1 MKCKFFNKKFKKRD
15 DGHENFDYIRST
27 QTSMRGPRRQV
38 EAWSS
43 KRYRIQTSVS
53 SRKDQKRRKGMS
65 MSESK
70 KPSLEDWK
78 AATEKGLKGKPLSS
92 LEWSTPDGIN
102 IKTVYTKA
110 DVEGLSNQ
118 DTLPGFAPFL
128 RGPHTTMYAGRP
140 WTIRQYAGFST
151 AEESNAF
158 YRRTLAGGGQGVS
171 VAFDLATHRGYDSDH
186 PRVTGDVGKA
196 GVAVDSVED
205 MKILFDGIP
214 LGQIS
219 VSMTMN
225 GAVLPV
231 LASYIVAAEEQ
242 GVQQKELRGT
252 IQNDILKEFM
262 VRNTF
267 IYPPAP
273 SMRIVG
279 DIIEFTS
286 KNMPLFNSISISGYH
301 MQEAGADA
309 SLELAYTLADG
320 KDYVKTAVERGMGVD
335 DFAGRLSFFF
345 AIGMNFYLEIAKL
358 RAARMMWCEIM
369 EGFGAKKAS
378 SKMLR
383 THCQT
388 SGWSLTFQDPYNNV
402 VRTTIEA
409 MAAVFGGTQSLH
421 TNALD
426 EAIALPT
433 DFSAR
438 IARNTQLILQ
448 EEAHIT
454 HVADPWGGSYLM
466 ETLTQQ
472 IADKAREVMKEVD
485 KAGGMVKAI
494 EAGLPQRRI
503 EEAAARRQGNID
515 RGLETIVGVNK
526 YKLKQEEAIDARK
539 VDNKAVR
546 LSQIDRLNKIKANR
560 DSAKVKAALDALT
573 KAAES
578 GTGNL
583 LELSVN
589 AMRVRATLGEV
600 TEAMEKIFG
609 RHTPHTSTVSGVY
622 GKVWADDPQ
631 WLDLKKDVD
640 AFTAKE
646 GRRPRMLVVKMG
658 QDGHDRGAKV
668 IASAFADAGFD
679 VDLAPLFQTPQEVA
693 EQAVEN
699 DVHVVGVSTLAGA
712 HTTLI
717 PELIQELKKK
727 KADDVVVV
735 CGGVIPQQDYDEL
748 RAAGV
753 AEIFGPGTSVAVSA
767 RKVIQR
773 IAR

>member
-1 MKCKFFNKKFKKRD
+1 
-15 DGHENFDYIRST
+15 
-27 QTSMRGPRRQV
+27 
-38 EAWSS
+38 
-43 KRYRIQTSVS
+43 
-53 SRKDQKRRKGMS
+53 

-78 AATEKGLKGKPLSS
+78 AATEKTLKGKPLSS

-110 DVEGLSNQ
+110 DVENLPHQ

-196 GVAVDSVED
+196 GVAIDSVED

-231 LASYIVAAEEQ
+231 LAGYVIAAEEQ
-242 GVQQKELRGT
+242 GVPQDQLRGT

-267 IYPPAP
+267 IYPPTP
-273 SMRIVG
+273 SIRIVG
-279 DIIEFTS
+279 DIIEYAS
-286 KNMPLFNSISISGYH
+286 KHMPHFNTISISGYH

-358 RAARMMWCEIM
+358 RAARMLWCEIM

-402 VRTTIEA
+402 MRTTIEA

-448 EEAHIT
+448 EETHIT
-454 HVADPWGGSYLM
+454 HVADPWGGSYMM
-466 ETLTQQ
+466 EALTQQ
-472 IADKAREVMKEVD
+472 LADKAREIMKEVD
-485 KAGGMVKAI
+485 QAGGMVKAI

-503 EEAAARRQGNID
+503 EEASARRQGKID

-526 YKLKQEEAIDARK
+526 YKLKKEEAIDAFK

-546 LSQIDRLNKIKANR
+546 VSQIARLDKIKASR
-560 DSAKVKAALDALT
+560 DQAKVNAALEALT
-573 KAAES
+573 EAARS

-583 LELSVN
+583 LELSIN

-600 TEAMEKIFG
+600 TMAMEKIFG

-622 GKVWADDPQ
+622 GKVWADDPE
-631 WLDLKKDVD
+631 WISLKKDVD
-640 AFTAKE
+640 DFAAKE

-679 VDLAPLFQTPQEVA
+679 VDLAPLFQTPEEVA
-693 EQAVEN
+693 QQAVEN

-712 HTTLI
+712 HSTLI
-717 PELIQELKKK
+717 PQLIQELKKK
-727 KADDVVVV
+727 NAGDVVVV
-735 CGGVIPQQDYDEL
+735 CGGVIPSQDYDEL

-753 AEIFGPGTSVAVSA
+753 AEIFGPGTSIAVSA

-773 IAR
+773 VAGK

>member
-1 MKCKFFNKKFKKRD
+1 
-15 DGHENFDYIRST
+15 
-27 QTSMRGPRRQV
+27 
-38 EAWSS
+38 
-43 KRYRIQTSVS
+43 
-53 SRKDQKRRKGMS
+53 

-78 AATEKGLKGKPLSS
+78 AATEKGLKGKPISS
-92 LEWSTPDGIN
+92 LEWSTPDGIT
-102 IKTVYTKA
+102 IKTVYSKA

-231 LASYIVAAEEQ
+231 LASYIIAAEEQ
-242 GVQQKELRGT
+242 GVAQKDLRGT

-358 RAARMMWCEIM
+358 RAARMLWCEIM

-472 IADKAREVMKEVD
+472 IADKAREIMKEVD

-503 EEAAARRQGNID
+503 EEAAARRQGSID

-539 VDNKAVR
+539 VDNQAVR
-546 LSQIDRLNKIKANR
+546 LSQIERLKKIRAGR
-560 DSAKVKAALDALT
+560 DQAKVNAALDALT

-578 GTGNL
+578 GQGNL

-589 AMRVRATLGEV
+589 AMRVRASLGEV

-640 AFTAKE
+640 AFSAKE

-679 VDLAPLFQTPQEVA
+679 VDLAPLFQTPEEVA

-717 PELIQELKKK
+717 PQLIQELKKK
-727 KADDVVVV
+727 KAEDVVVV

-773 IAR
+773 ISA

>member
-1 MKCKFFNKKFKKRD
+1 
-15 DGHENFDYIRST
+15 
-27 QTSMRGPRRQV
+27 
-38 EAWSS
+38 
-43 KRYRIQTSVS
+43 
-53 SRKDQKRRKGMS
+53 
-65 MSESK
+65 
-70 KPSLEDWK
+70 
-78 AATEKGLKGKPLSS
+78 
-92 LEWSTPDGIN
+92 
-102 IKTVYTKA
+102 
-110 DVEGLSNQ
+110 
-118 DTLPGFAPFL
+118 
-128 RGPHTTMYAGRP
+128 
-140 WTIRQYAGFST
+140 
-151 AEESNAF
+151 
-158 YRRTLAGGGQGVS
+158 
-171 VAFDLATHRGYDSDH
+171 
-186 PRVTGDVGKA
+186 
-196 GVAVDSVED
+196 
-205 MKILFDGIP
+205 
-214 LGQIS
+214 
-219 VSMTMN
+219 
-225 GAVLPV
+225 
-231 LASYIVAAEEQ
+231 
-242 GVQQKELRGT
+242 
-252 IQNDILKEFM
+252 
-262 VRNTF
+262 
-267 IYPPAP
+267 
-273 SMRIVG
+273 
-279 DIIEFTS
+279 
-286 KNMPLFNSISISGYH
+286 
-301 MQEAGADA
+301 
-309 SLELAYTLADG
+309 
-320 KDYVKTAVERGMGVD
+320 
-335 DFAGRLSFFF
+335 
-345 AIGMNFYLEIAKL
+345 
-358 RAARMMWCEIM
+358 
-369 EGFGAKKAS
+369 
-378 SKMLR
+378 
-383 THCQT
+383 
-388 SGWSLTFQDPYNNV
+388 
-402 VRTTIEA
+402 
-409 MAAVFGGTQSLH
+409 TQSLH

>member
-1 MKCKFFNKKFKKRD
+1 MP
-15 DGHENFDYIRST
+15 EY
-27 QTSMRGPRRQV
+27 
-38 EAWSS
+38 
-43 KRYRIQTSVS
+43 
-53 SRKDQKRRKGMS
+53 
-65 MSESK
+65 K
-70 KPSLEDWK
+70 KPSLAEWK
-78 AATEKGLKGKPLSS
+78 AATEKSLKGKPISS
-92 LEWSTPDGIN
+92 LEWATPDGIN
-102 IKTVYTKA
+102 IKTVYTQA
-110 DVEGLSNQ
+110 DVEGLPYQ
-118 DTLPGFAPFL
+118 DSLPGFAPYL

-186 PRVTGDVGKA
+186 PRVVGDVGKA
-196 GVAVDSVED
+196 GVAIDSVED

-214 LGQIS
+214 LDTTS

-225 GAVLPV
+225 GAVLPI
-231 LASYIVAAEEQ
+231 LAGYVIAAEEQ
-242 GVQQKELRGT
+242 GVPQNQLRGT

-267 IYPPAP
+267 IYPPTP

-279 DIIEFTS
+279 DIIEYAS
-286 KNMPLFNSISISGYH
+286 KNMPLFNTISISGYH

-358 RAARMMWCEIM
+358 RAARMLWCEIM

-402 VRTTIEA
+402 MRTTIEA

-438 IARNTQLILQ
+438 IARNTQLVLQ

-454 HVADPWGGSYLM
+454 HVADPWAGSYMM
-466 ETLTQQ
+466 ESLTQQ
-472 IADKAREVMKEVD
+472 IADKARAVMKEVD
-485 KAGGMVKAI
+485 EAGGMVKAI

-503 EEAAARRQGNID
+503 DEASARRQANID

-526 YKLKQEEAIDARK
+526 YKLKDEQVIDARK

-546 LSQIDRLNKIKANR
+546 LSQIERLKTIRGKR
-560 DSAKVKAALDALT
+560 DAAKVQTALDALT
-573 KAAES
+573 QAAQS

-583 LELSVN
+583 LELSIN

-600 TEAMEKIFG
+600 TEAMEKIFT
-609 RHTPHTSTVSGVY
+609 RYTPHTSTVSGVY
-622 GKVWADDPQ
+622 GKVWADDPE
-631 WLDLKKDVD
+631 WADLKKDVD
-640 AFTAKE
+640 SFTAKD

-679 VDLAPLFQTPQEVA
+679 VDLAPLFQTPEEVA
-693 EQAVEN
+693 QQAVEN

-717 PELIQELKKK
+717 PQLIEELKKK
-727 KADDVVVV
+727 NAGDVVVV
-735 CGGVIPQQDYDEL
+735 CGGVIPKQDYDEL

-753 AEIFGPGTSVAVSA
+753 AEIFGPGTSIAVSA
-767 RKVIQR
+767 RAVIRR
-773 IAR
+773 ILG